1 MVKRRPAVAAPLL
14 IVVLAVLL
22 LLAILTEA
30 RPALAPA
37 LTGLPAPNTQVES
50 SAAATGPKAGPAAA
64 SPRAVTASQ
73 PTEPASVPVQSA
85 AQAPQAPASSQC
97 GPAGSGLPCVAP

>member
-1 MVKRRPAVAAPLL
+1 MVRRRPAVAVPLL
-14 IVVLAVLL
+14 IVGLAFLL
-22 LLAILTEA
+22 LLAIVTQA

-37 LTGLPAPNTQVES
+37 LTGLPAPNTQAE
-50 SAAATGPKAGPAAA
+50 SAAPATGPNTGPAA
-64 SPRAVTASQ
+64 SPRTVIVSQ
-73 PTEPASVPVQSA
+73 PAEPVTVPVQSA